1 MAKAEV
7 GITIE
12 LYSDGS
18 FDEISK
24 FVDTDEAVT
33 QNKKRGMKYLI
44 CAILKNEHN
53 YLAEWI
59 EHHLSLG
66 FDEIYLFEDFGSKSH
81 SEITDKYP
89 QVHLITCDEYLPIKR
104 DYDIGWARQ
113 TRLYQKFLNEHRN
126 EGWCAFIDID
136 EYIMFNDG
144 YTLQQLTQEYSDAY
158 GIALY
163 WKQFNANGKLLRA
176 DKLVETYTQPCECI
190 RQDRGYAFKSFVN
203 LNVAREFLS
212 THLIENLTDVT
223 GKYVTHDETTKA
235 NYSKVQLNHYF
246 CKSYEDWCDRF
257 VRGDLS
263 PNHRKFEQFFE
274 NNPDMRPLWY
284 KKHFINRKRFNTFK
298 ADDLISVC
306 MCTYNREKYL
316 DNVIAN
322 ILNQT
327 YENLEFVIVDDG
339 STDNSREILEKWAN
353 IDPRVRVIYSDH
365 DFIKSRNL
373 AFKSAKGSYIACMDS
388 DDECALDRIEKQFKY
403 LQEHPDVDVVGTQ
416 AYKNGKIT
424 SFAEKHDD
432 IINAWAP
439 NNNEM
444 MLFGS
449 LMIRRS
455 LLDKF
460 THDYFFEIFKNGGED
475 TIFKLCALNY
485 GAKFANIQEPL
496 YQYIIGEQSITH
508 NWRGYTF
515 ETVIHSISSLSEALL
530 AVKKLQEV
538 TTRQEREEVI
548 VAYKQRVICNLV
560 NSICEWN
567 TTEHICVIPLNDR
580 LCAYSIGKCGCSTLS
595 AISAEYYKT
604 NPIPQFPTHPFQG
617 EHNYIDNPDQ
627 IDREVVLVYRDPIN
641 RWKSFY
647 QNKVVNNNGS
657 HITTVLK
664 KTLKETLTLE
674 DVLYATEYSLKNIAL
689 DYVDSHIRPIADQVK
704 KLKRVDY
711 FVDIKDLDRFLTE
724 QGIEHSIE
732 NSSGDYNVE
741 LTEEQ
746 ETLLKELYAE
756 DYKLLDKY
764 ELWKPSSK

>member
-1 MAKAEV
+1 
-7 GITIE
+7 
-12 LYSDGS
+12 
-18 FDEISK
+18 
-24 FVDTDEAVT
+24 
-33 QNKKRGMKYLI
+33 MKNLI
-44 CAILKNEHN
+44 CAIIKNEHN

-59 EHHLSLG
+59 EHHLSIG
-66 FDEIYLFEDFGSKSH
+66 FDDIYLFEDFGSKSH

-89 QVHLITCDEYLPIKR
+89 QVHLITCDEYFPIKR

-163 WKQFNANGKLLRA
+163 WRQFNANGKLLRA
-176 DKLVETYTQPCECI
+176 DKVVETYTQPCECI
-190 RQDRGYAFKSFVN
+190 RQDREYAFKSFVN
-203 LNVAREFLS
+203 LNKAMEFWSL
-212 THLIENLTDVT
+212 HLIENLTDVT
-223 GKYVTHDETTKA
+223 GKRVTHGETTKA

-257 VRGDLS
+257 VRGDLA

-274 NNPDMRPLWY
+274 NNPDMRPIEY
-284 KKHFINRKRFNTFK
+284 KKHFINRKRFNTFN
-298 ADDLISVC
+298 ADDLVSVC

-353 IDPRVRVIYSDH
+353 RDPRVRVIYSDH

-373 AFKSAKGSYIACMDS
+373 AFKYAKGSYIACMDS
-388 DDECALDRIEKQFKY
+388 DDECTLDRIEKQYRY
-403 LQEHPDVDVVGTQ
+403 LQEHLDVDIVGTQ
-416 AYKNGKIT
+416 AYKGDVLMT
-424 SFAEKHDD
+424 FAEKHED
-432 IINAWAP
+432 IIDAWTP
-439 NNNEM
+439 QGYN
-444 MLFGS
+444 LFLFPS
-449 LMIRRS
+449 AMIKRS

-460 THDYFFEIFKNGGED
+460 THDFFFDIFSHGGED
-475 TIFKLCALNY
+475 AIFKLCSLNY
-485 GAKFANIQEPL
+485 GARFANIQEPL
-496 YQYIIGEQSITH
+496 YQYILGEQSMSH
-508 NWRGYTF
+508 WNNWRGYTF
-515 ETVIHSISSLSEALL
+515 DTFRYSISSLSEALQV
-530 AVKKLQEV
+530 VKKLQEV
-538 TTRQEREEVI
+538 TTRQEREDVI
-548 VAYKQRVICNLV
+548 MSCRQSIIRSAVYKAIGW
-560 NSICEWN
+560 IMHY
-567 TTEHICVIPLNDR
+567 EHLFAVPLKSD
-580 LCAYSIGKCGCSTLS
+580 LCAYNISKCGCTTLS
-595 AISAEYYKT
+595 TISARYYESH
-604 NPIPQFPTHPFQG
+604 PIDSLPTHPYSG
-617 EHNYIDNPDQ
+617 THNYMDSPDK
-627 IDREVVLVYRDPIN
+627 IDRPTVLVYRDPIS

-647 QNKVVNNNGS
+647 YNKVIYRQGGS
-657 HITTVLK
+657 LIIQDIRKALGTHITID
-664 KTLKETLTLE
+664 
-674 DVLYATEYSLKNIAL
+674 DVLYATEYSLTHL
-689 DYVDSHIRPIADQVK
+689 TSEQMDQHIRPISDYAK